1 MSEVER
7 RRPYKAQ
14 RVLISS
20 VAVLNP
26 TFDDGDLYF
35 TGPQIE
41 IMRNLVQYA
50 NRPENYAAE
59 WELGYYLIPDDDDWD
74 DIQAIVADLEE
85 VLMGNPNTLWGY
97 KDRYAV
103 QNSRYNVEAGTSIMS
118 LGVIPAGKVY
128 KVSSLSFHNADS
140 VCSKIQPVVVCGP
153 VSHLLET
160 VYSLP
165 AGAVVNV
172 WCDTVLMEGDYIYV
186 AFYDCIAGDDL
197 FVSAIGYGMD
207 VPT

>member
-41 IMRNLVQYA
+41 SMRNLMQYA

-59 WELGYYLIPDDDDWD
+59 WEPGYYLTPDNDDWD

-97 KDRYAV
+97 ADGY
-103 QNSRYNVEAGTSIMS
+103 SEAEIDVDM
-118 LGVIPAGKVY
+118 PAG
-128 KVSSLSFHNADS
+128 VSNLVGSTVPAGQVWRVTGASFLVVSATCSDVRVFFNDGVDNILVGNQLS
-140 VCSKIQPVVVCGP
+140 P
-153 VSHLLET
+153 VSGQAYPFAFD
-160 VYSLP
+160 VI
-165 AGAVVNV
+165 
-172 WCDTVLMEGDYIYV
+172 MKEGDYVYQR
-186 AFYDCIAGDDL
+186 FYNMTLNDDAYMWL
-197 FVSAIGYGMD
+197 WGYKMA
-207 VPT
+207 VP